1 MVLPH
6 CSSLVGKRYLKKVLI
21 GTFQKNVND
30 LLEFYRYGVRDSHVQ
45 YLNDLVVR
53 MRVDSWTLLQKTQTK
68 IIRLKQVN
76 GPYVKIVSHQWWIN
90 QSFISPLCSPSGF
103 VPCDNKLVIK
113 KRNVF
118 FTCLQRIL
126 FEEFF
131 CLKLSSKIIN
141 IKRQSAFE
149 SSFPLLD
156 LHASAFSLKIRS
168 LDFSRN
174 IYETFPARYLLT
186 TTQNTKFHIHLK
198 KQELG
203 WNFIQSQNRILGPYS
218 CKAFFDS
225 TFIPMNFS
233 NLSARFKDMWMN
245 RTTLD
250 LENITIRRK
259 VA

>member
-1 MVLPH
+1 MLKPCGEKRFKESVNWNISKECEWFSWVLSLRCSWFTCSVFKWFSSSDARRFLDIAPKNTNEDKKIETSKRAICENRITPMVD
-6 CSSLVGKRYLKKVLI
+6 K
-21 GTFQKNVND
+21 
-30 LLEFYRYGVRDSHVQ
+30 LL
-45 YLNDLVVR
+45 
-53 MRVDSWTLLQKTQTK
+53 
-68 IIRLKQVN
+68 
-76 GPYVKIVSHQWWIN
+76 
-90 QSFISPLCSPSGF
+90 FISPLCSPSGF

-186 TTQNTKFHIHLK
+186 TT
-198 KQELG
+198 
-203 WNFIQSQNRILGPYS
+203 
-218 CKAFFDS
+218 
-225 TFIPMNFS
+225 
-233 NLSARFKDMWMN
+233 
-245 RTTLD
+245 
-250 LENITIRRK
+250 
-259 VA
+259 